1 MADPKD
7 VAANKIVRQM
17 FGRRGI
23 DVTRADLRVMHGV
36 CYIRGAVAAIP
47 GSGIT
52 DLKLEVQNIARLLT
66 QKGGIKDV
74 VVDCQFRS

>member
-7 VAANKIVRQM
+7 VAANKFVRSI

-52 DLKLEVQNIARLLT
+52 DLKLEVQNIAKLLT
-66 QKGGIKDV
+66 QKPDIKDV
-74 VVDCQFRS
+74 VIDCHFRS

>member
-7 VAANKIVRQM
+7 VASNKLVRSL

-36 CYIRGAVAAIP
+36 LYIRGAVSAIP
-47 GSGIT
+47 GSGIV

-66 QKGGIKDV
+66 QKPDIKDV
-74 VVDCQFRS
+74 VIDCMFRA